1 MEKKAI
7 LGIKYL
13 AHDTAAAVMVDGK
26 LLAACEQERYTLD
39 KHSRL
44 FPVDA
49 IHDCLRKAR
58 LTMDDVGEIA
68 FGGDPEACIRRTYLE
83 SAIRDPKRVGM
94 LIQEFDRVKEM
105 FNVEEIIREKTGFQ
119 GKITFFDHHLTHLAS
134 SYFPSGFQDAVLL
147 SIDGVGDNKTMKL
160 GVGRGGAIEALHE
173 EYDYP
178 HSLGLAYA
186 AITCYL
192 GWKNV
197 HHEGIIMALACFGD
211 SDHIV
216 PGQNRS
222 YYSFFE
228 DIIQY
233 DGRYGITINPEWM
246 AYYYERNKW
255 VSDRFVEVFGPRRK
269 YDLATLNQHHKDIS
283 AALQRRLEEVVLGV
297 LRNARKDTGLKHLC
311 LSGGVALN
319 CSMNGRIERERV
331 FDQIFVQPASGDA
344 GLAIGACFLAQRA
357 RDPNYRPVKNH
368 NYYLHSEFTD
378 AEMEQ
383 ALKEANV
390 PYTRPADLYGELAKK
405 LAAGKV
411 LAWYQG
417 GSEFGPR
424 ALGNRS
430 ILAKPFPDGMRD
442 HINDHVKFREYFRP
456 LAPACLK
463 EYLHEYFDIGQE
475 SPHMLIACK
484 VQPAKKTAIPATVH
498 VDDSC
503 RVQSVGPDNNE
514 RFYKLLKAFH
524 AESGCPVLLNT
535 SFNVKGQPIV
545 HTPQQAIACFLGTQI
560 DLLALG
566 DFLVDKEA
574 IRRGAKA

>member
-1 MEKKAI
+1 MRHVN

-13 AHDTAAAVMVDGK
+13 AHDTAAALMIDGK
-26 LLAACEQERYTLD
+26 LVAACEQERYTLD

-44 FPVDA
+44 FPVNA
-49 IHDCLRKAR
+49 IDDCLRKGG
-58 LTMDDVGEIA
+58 LTMADVDEIA

-83 SAIRDPKRVGM
+83 AAIRDPKRVGM
-94 LIQEFDRVKEM
+94 MIQEFDRIKEM
-105 FNVEEIIREKTGFQ
+105 FRIEDIIREKTGFN
-119 GKITFFDHHLTHLAS
+119 GKISFFDHHLAHLAS
-134 SYFPSGFQDAVLL
+134 SYYPSGFQDAILL
-147 SIDGVGDNKTMKL
+147 SIDGLGDNKTMKL
-160 GVGRGGAIEALHE
+160 GVGRGGAIEVVKE
-173 EYDYP
+173 DYDYP
-178 HSLGLAYA
+178 HSLGLVYA

-233 DGRYGITINPEWM
+233 DGKYGIAINAEWM

-255 VSDRFVEVFGPRRK
+255 VSDRFVEVFGPRRH
-269 YDLATLNQHHKDIS
+269 YDIATLNQHHKDIS

-297 LRNARKDTGLKHLC
+297 LRNARKDFGLRHLC

-319 CSMNGRIERERV
+319 CSMNGRIEHEHI
-331 FDQIFVQPASGDA
+331 FDEIFVQPASGDA
-344 GLAIGACFLAQRA
+344 GLAIGACYLAQRA
-357 RDPNYRPVKNH
+357 ADPDYRPVKSH
-368 NYYLHSEFTD
+368 DYYLHGTFTAD
-378 AEMEQ
+378 EMKQ
-383 ALKEANV
+383 ALKEANLR
-390 PYTRPADLYGELAKK
+390 YTRPDDLYGETAKR

-411 LAWYQG
+411 IGWFQG
-417 GSEFGPR
+417 GAEFGPR

-430 ILAKPFPDGMRD
+430 ILAKPFPESMRD
-442 HINDHVKFREYFRP
+442 HINDNVKFREYFRP
-456 LAPACLK
+456 LAPAILK
-463 EYLHEYFDIGQE
+463 EHLHEYFDIGQE

-484 VQPAKKTAIPATVH
+484 VRPDKKSAIPATVH

-503 RVQSVGPDNNE
+503 RVQSVGPENNE
-514 RFYKLLKAFH
+514 RFYHLLQAFH
-524 AESGCPVLLNT
+524 AQTGCPVLLNT

-545 HTPQQAIACFLGTQI
+545 QTPGQAIACFRDTRI
-560 DLLALG
+560 DVLITG
-566 DFLVDKEA
+566 DFMVEK
-574 IRRGAKA
+574 G

>member
-105 FNVEEIIREKTGFQ
+105 FNIEEIIREKTGFQ

-160 GVGRGGAIEALHE
+160 GIGRGGAIEVLHE

-211 SDHIV
+211 SDHVV

-297 LRNARKDTGLKHLC
+297 LRNARKETGLKHLC

-319 CSMNGRIERERV
+319 CSMNGRIERERI

-430 ILAKPFPDGMRD
+430 ILASPLNPYATENLNIYIKHREPFR
-442 HINDHVKFREYFRP
+442 KFAASVPADRAQEYFEVGPNARF
-456 LAPACLK
+456 L
-463 EYLHEYFDIGQE
+463 
-475 SPHMLIACK
+475 
-484 VQPAKKTAIPATVH
+484 ATVG
-498 VDDSC
+498 
-503 RVQSVGPDNNE
+503 RVRPEHRKTFASAVLGQDLVRVHLVERADNPL
-514 RFYKLLKAFH
+514 YWSLLEAFGKAT
-524 AESGCPVLLNT
+524 GLPVLYNT
-535 SFNVKGQPIV
+535 SFNLFGDPLVCSPRDAVRSFYSSGIESLFIG
-545 HTPQQAIACFLGTQI
+545 HFLLQ
-560 DLLALG
+560 
-566 DFLVDKEA
+566 K
-574 IRRGAKA
+574 

>member
-1 MEKKAI
+1 MKKVI

-13 AHDTAAAVMVDGK
+13 AHDTAAAIMVDGK
-26 LLAACEQERYTLD
+26 LIAACEQERYSLD

-44 FPVDA
+44 FPTDA
-49 IHDCLRKAR
+49 IQDCLRKAK
-58 LTMDDVGEIA
+58 LTMADVDEIA

-83 SAIRDPKRVGM
+83 AAIRDPKRVGM
-94 LIQEFDRVKEM
+94 MIQEFERIKEM
-105 FNVEEIIREKTGFQ
+105 FNVEEIIREKTGFT
-119 GKITFFDHHLTHLAS
+119 GKISYFDHHLTHLAS
-134 SYFPSGFQDAVLL
+134 SYYPSGFQDAVLL
-147 SIDGVGDNKTMKL
+147 SIDGIGDNKTMKL
-160 GVGRGGAIEALHE
+160 GVGRAGAIEVLYDR
-173 EYDYP
+173 YDYP
-178 HSLGLAYA
+178 HSLGLVYA

-216 PGQNRS
+216 PGQTRS

-233 DGRYGITINPEWM
+233 DGKYTITINPEWM

-269 YDLATLNQHHKDIS
+269 YDVATLNQHHKDIA

-297 LRNARKDTGLKHLC
+297 LRNARKDTGIKYLC

-319 CSMNGRIERERV
+319 CSMNGRIEREHI
-331 FDQIFVQPASGDA
+331 FDEIFVQPASGDA

-357 RDPNYRPVKNH
+357 HDPNYRPVKNH
-368 NYYLHSEFTD
+368 NYYLHGDYTS

-383 ALKEANV
+383 ALKSAGV
-390 PYTRPADLYGELAKK
+390 AYTRPPNLYADVADK

-411 LAWYQG
+411 IGWYQG
-417 GSEFGPR
+417 GAEFGPR

-430 ILAKPFPDGMRD
+430 ILAKPYPEAMRD
-442 HINDHVKFREYFRP
+442 HINDNVKFREYFRP

-463 EYLHEYFDIGQE
+463 EYVHEYFDIGQE

-484 VQPAKKTAIPATVH
+484 VQPAKKSAIPATVH

-503 RVQSVGPDNNE
+503 RVQSVGRENNE
-514 RFYKLLKAFH
+514 RFYELLTAFH
-524 AESGCPVLLNT
+524 KKTGCPVLLNT

-545 HTPQQAIACFLGTQI
+545 QTPEQAVACFLGTEI
-560 DLLALG
+560 DVLVLG
-566 DFLVDKEA
+566 DFVVEKKAKNAEA
-574 IRRGAKA
+574 SA

>member
-1 MEKKAI
+1 MKNVI

-13 AHDTAAAVMVDGK
+13 AHDTAAALMVDGK
-26 LLAACEQERYTLD
+26 LVAACEQERYTLD

-49 IHDCLRKAR
+49 IEDCLRKGGV
-58 LTMDDVGEIA
+58 TMADVTEIA
-68 FGGDPEACIRRTYLE
+68 FGGDPQACIRRTYLE
-83 SAIRDPKRVGM
+83 AAIQDPKRVGM
-94 LIQEFDRVKEM
+94 MIQEFDRIKEM
-105 FNVEEIIREKTGFQ
+105 HQVEDLIRSKTGFK
-119 GKITFFDHHLTHLAS
+119 GPIRFFDHHLTHLAS
-134 SYFPSGFQDAVLL
+134 SYYPSGFQEAVLL
-147 SIDGVGDNKTMKL
+147 SIDGIGDNKTMKL
-160 GVGRGGAIEALHE
+160 GIGRDGAIEVVHE

-178 HSLGLAYA
+178 HSLGLVYA

-192 GWKNV
+192 GWKNI
-197 HHEGIIMALACFGD
+197 HHEGIIMALACYGD

-216 PGQNRS
+216 PGQSRS

-228 DIIQY
+228 DIIHF
-233 DGRYGITINPEWM
+233 DGKYGITVNSEWM

-255 VSDRFVEVFGPRRK
+255 VSDRFIEVFGPRRK
-269 YDLATLNQHHKDIS
+269 YDIATLSQHHKDIA

-297 LRNARKDTGLKHLC
+297 LRNARQEYGIKRLC

-319 CSMNGRIERERV
+319 CSMNGRVERAHI
-331 FDQIFVQPASGDA
+331 FDEIFVQPASGDA

-357 RDPNYRPVKNH
+357 HDPHFRPVKNH
-368 NYYLHSEFTD
+368 NYYLHGEFTA
-378 AEMEQ
+378 AEMEA
-383 ALKEANV
+383 ALKEAGLA
-390 PYTRPADLYGELAKK
+390 YTKPADLYDTVASK
-405 LAAGKV
+405 LADGKV
-411 LAWYQG
+411 LGWYQG
-417 GSEFGPR
+417 GAEFGPR

-430 ILAKPFPDGMRD
+430 ILAKPYPESMKD

-463 EYLHEYFDIGQE
+463 EHLHEYFDIGQE

-498 VDDSC
+498 IDDSC

-524 AESGCPVLLNT
+524 AKTGCPVLLNT

-545 HTPQQAIACFLGTQI
+545 HTPEQAISCFQGTEI
-560 DLLALG
+560 DLLVLG
-566 DFLVDKEA
+566 DFLVEKQA
-574 IRRGAKA
+574 AGSGAKA

>member
-1 MEKKAI
+1 MGKTI

-13 AHDTAAAVMVDGK
+13 AHDTAAALMADGR

-44 FPVDA
+44 FPMDA
-49 IHDCLRKAR
+49 IDDCLRKGG
-58 LTMDDVGEIA
+58 LTMVDVDEIA

-83 SAIRDPKRVGM
+83 AAIKDPQRVGM
-94 LIQEFDRVKEM
+94 MIQEFDRIKEM
-105 FNVEEIIREKTGFQ
+105 FHAEEIIREKTGFS
-119 GKITFFDHHLTHLAS
+119 GKISFFDHHLAHLAS
-134 SYFPSGFQDAVLL
+134 SYYPSGFQDAVLL
-147 SIDGVGDNKTMKL
+147 SIDGLGDNKTMKL
-160 GVGRGGAIEALHE
+160 GVGRGGAIEVVHE

-178 HSLGLAYA
+178 HSLGLVYA

-216 PGQNRS
+216 PGLQRS

-228 DIIQY
+228 DIIHY
-233 DGRYGITINPEWM
+233 DGKYGITINPEWM

-255 VSDRFVEVFGPRRK
+255 VSDRFVDVFGPRRN
-269 YDLATLNQHHKDIS
+269 YDIATLSQHHKDIS

-297 LRNARKDTGLKHLC
+297 LRNARQDFGLRHLC

-319 CSMNGRIERERV
+319 CSMNGRIEREHI

-344 GLAIGACFLAQRA
+344 GLAIGACYLAQRVA
-357 RDPNYRPVKNH
+357 DPDYHPVKSH
-368 NYYLHSEFTD
+368 DYYLHGEFTAD
-378 AEMEQ
+378 EIEQ
-383 ALKEANV
+383 TLKAANLQ
-390 PYTRPADLYGELAKK
+390 YTRPDDLFEETAKHLAD
-405 LAAGKV
+405 GKV
-411 LAWYQG
+411 VGWFQG
-417 GSEFGPR
+417 GAEFGPR

-430 ILAKPFPDGMRD
+430 ILAKPFPEGMRD
-442 HINDHVKFREYFRP
+442 HINDNVKFREYFRP
-456 LAPACLK
+456 LAPAIMK
-463 EYLHEYFDIGQE
+463 EHLNEYFDIGQE

-484 VQPAKKTAIPATVH
+484 VRPEMKSAIPATVH

-503 RVQSVGPDNNE
+503 RVQSVGQDNNE
-514 RFYKLLKAFH
+514 RFYRLLKAFH
-524 AESGCPVLLNT
+524 VQTGCPVLLNT

-545 HTPQQAIACFLGTQI
+545 QTPDQAIACFRDTQI
-560 DLLALG
+560 DVLVTG
-566 DFLVDKEA
+566 DFMVEK
-574 IRRGAKA
+574 R